1 MKKVFVLFTIVLFA
15 VSYSFAQGGT
25 MKDAT
30 SISKFTAGN
39 ALSKSDVGFLSVVAN
54 GPEKS
59 RGAAAVEVTVDK
71 TKFTAGH
78 VLTQAEADLL
88 NQKSTAYAKSL
99 KDVDSKTRGAV
110 CYYLYCNSYGNCYY
124 VYYYC

>member
-1 MKKVFVLFTIVLFA
+1 MKKLFVLFAFVLLA
-15 VSYSFAQGGT
+15 GSYSFAQGT

-30 SISKFTAGN
+30 NIAKFESGET
-39 ALSKSDVGFLSVVAN
+39 LSKTDVAFLSVVIS

-59 RGAAAVEVTVDK
+59 RGAAVSEVSVGTS
-71 TKFTAGH
+71 KFHAGH

-88 NQKSTAYAKSL
+88 NEKATSYAKSL

>member
-1 MKKVFVLFTIVLFA
+1 MKKVFVLFAFVMLA
-15 VSYSFAQGGT
+15 VSYSFAQGT

-30 SISKFTAGN
+30 AIAKFEAGE
-39 ALSKSDVGFLSVVAN
+39 ALSKADVGFLAVVAN

-59 RGAAAVEVTVDK
+59 RGAVAADVTVGAS
-71 TKFTAGH
+71 KFAAGH

-88 NQKSTAYAKSL
+88 NEKATTYAKGL
-99 KDVDSKTRGAV
+99 KDVDSKQRGAV